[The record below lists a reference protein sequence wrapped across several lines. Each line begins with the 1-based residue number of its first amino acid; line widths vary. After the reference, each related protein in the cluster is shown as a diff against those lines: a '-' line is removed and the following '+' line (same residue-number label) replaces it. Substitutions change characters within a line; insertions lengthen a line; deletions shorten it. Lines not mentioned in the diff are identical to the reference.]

1 MRVDAARFRT
11 ALVEAHSKAHRAGAP
26 LSVWWLD
33 VDDCSQ
39 LNDHFG
45 EDAVDQALAAFERE
59 LRALSDAREGAVFAR
74 MDGAAWAVAWPG
86 LDQTAAAVSAET
98 LRQTQASKE
107 GVALS
112 FSVGIACRKLGEPAL
127 NLLEEAELAC
137 TRAKQAGRGQVI
149 LR

>member
-1 MRVDAARFRT
+1 MDAARFRT
-11 ALVEAHSKAHRAGAP
+11 ALVDAYSRAHKAGAP

-39 LNDHFG
+39 LNDRFG
-45 EDAVDQALAAFERE
+45 EAKVDGVLKVFERE
-59 LRALSDAREGAVFAR
+59 LAGIVANC
-74 MDGAAWAVAWPG
+74 DGALLTRLTGQSWALALPG
-86 LDQTAAAVSAET
+86 TNAADSHLRAEKLRSEWAAMKEPVS
-98 LRQTQASKE
+98 
-107 GVALS
+107 V
-112 FSVGIACRKLGEPAL
+112 SVGVACRKPGEPAL

>member
-1 MRVDAARFRT
+1 MDAARFRT
-11 ALVEAHSKAHRAGAP
+11 ALVEAHTRAHRAGAP

-39 LNDHFG
+39 LNDTFG
-45 EDAVDQALAAFERE
+45 EQAVDQAFARLERE
-59 LRALSDAREGAVFAR
+59 LRALAATRDGTVFAR
-74 MDGAAWAVAWPG
+74 MEGAAWAVAFPG
-86 LDQTAAAVSAET
+86 LDETTAAVSAEK
-98 LRQTQASKE
+98 LRQTQAGHE
-107 GVALS
+107 GLALS
-112 FSVGIACRKLGEPAL
+112 LSVGIACRKPGEPAL

>member
-11 ALVEAHSKAHRAGAP
+11 ALVEAHSRAHRSGAP
-26 LSVWWLD
+26 LTVWWLD

-39 LNDHFG
+39 LNDRFG
-45 EDAVDQALAAFERE
+45 ELAVDQALTQLERE
-59 LRALSDAREGAVFAR
+59 LSSLAAACAGTVFAR
-74 MDGAAWAVAWPG
+74 MDGAAWAVAFPG
-86 LDQTAAAVSAET
+86 VDETVAAVRAEQ
-98 LRQTQASKE
+98 LRQRQARRDEVPLSLSV
-107 GVALS
+107 GVAS
-112 FSVGIACRKLGEPAL
+112 RKPGEPAL